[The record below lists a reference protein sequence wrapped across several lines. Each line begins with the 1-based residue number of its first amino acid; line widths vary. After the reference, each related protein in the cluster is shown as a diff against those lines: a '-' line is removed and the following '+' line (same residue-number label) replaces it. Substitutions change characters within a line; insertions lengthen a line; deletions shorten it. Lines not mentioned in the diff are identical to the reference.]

1 MSTDDKAINL
11 SIFGIQKLLSCA
23 VGDIKNAKKLRNGS
37 VLIEVKNKRQADA
50 ALSMTNWVSQTVKVT
65 PHRSLNSS
73 RGIIRC
79 REFRD
84 CDDVEVLN
92 ALSAQGV
99 TSAKRMLS
107 KRNNVLVPT
116 NTFILN
122 FDLPT
127 PPKVLKAA
135 YMKIDVEPYIPNP
148 LRCYNCQHYGH
159 GKATCNHKAVCAQC
173 SQEGHQDTE
182 CKNPPH
188 CANCNGNH
196 STYSKDCP
204 EWTKQKE
211 ITQIKFEKNISFGEA
226 RKIVDQRASGYAT
239 LNGNTQSYAKVTAL
253 KLEEQPKTK
262 THTQTLEIA
271 TQTDLTWPL
280 ESKMPIAVANVT
292 ECKQTASSS
301 VQTEVTP
308 PANSTTPT
316 TSSTTSTKTNSNQ
329 TKQIK
334 PGPASSKGPDKSTIK
349 PNSSNR
355 PPKGAGDL
363 VKLSNKFNS
372 LDEMAM
378 DLGGVPDTSPNRA
391 KHK

>member
-1 MSTDDKAINL
+1 
-11 SIFGIQKLLSCA
+11 
-23 VGDIKNAKKLRNGS
+23 
-37 VLIEVKNKRQADA
+37 
-50 ALSMTNWVSQTVKVT
+50 
-65 PHRSLNSS
+65 
-73 RGIIRC
+73 
-79 REFRD
+79 
-84 CDDVEVLN
+84 
-92 ALSAQGV
+92 
-99 TSAKRMLS
+99 
-107 KRNNVLVPT
+107 
-116 NTFILN
+116 
-122 FDLPT
+122 
-127 PPKVLKAA
+127 
-135 YMKIDVEPYIPNP
+135 MKIDVEPYIPNP

-196 STYSKDCP
+196 SAYSKDCP

-253 KLEEQPKTK
+253 KLKEQPKTK